1 MSLNAPQQKTI
12 SQDERTVIALN
23 RAAELKERISDY
35 LEEKETIKTGFDLE
49 NIILENK
56 KRILNIFNATWK
68 DWQNWRW
75 QLSNRIHDVATLSK
89 IFCINKETSLNI
101 KKVGL
106 KYRWS
111 ISPYYASLFYERN
124 TTDPIWKQAVPSI
137 DELVETGQSDPM
149 AEEYTSPAPCI
160 ARRYPDRL
168 IINITNQC
176 AMYCRHCQ
184 RRRNIGEVDR
194 HKPNS
199 AIRKALQYIRENREI
214 RDVLITGGDALL
226 LSDSYLD
233 WLLTELDRI
242 KHVEIKRI
250 GTRTPVTMPQRITRE
265 LCSILKKH
273 PPLYIN
279 TQFNHPR
286 EITRDAALA
295 CEMLVNAGVVLGN
308 QAVLLKGINN
318 TPSIMK
324 KLNHELLKIRVRPYY
339 IFHAKQVKGTGHF
352 ITSVDDGIK
361 IMEKLRGY
369 TSGLAVPSY
378 IINTPNGYGKTP
390 VLPQYILDRD
400 EECISLRTWEHRV
413 IKYPNGPHRDA

>member
-1 MSLNAPQQKTI
+1 
-12 SQDERTVIALN
+12 
-23 RAAELKERISDY
+23 
-35 LEEKETIKTGFDLE
+35 
-49 NIILENK
+49 
-56 KRILNIFNATWK
+56 
-68 DWQNWRW
+68 
-75 QLSNRIHDVATLSK
+75 
-89 IFCINKETSLNI
+89 
-101 KKVGL
+101 
-106 KYRWS
+106 
-111 ISPYYASLFYERN
+111 
-124 TTDPIWKQAVPSI
+124 
-137 DELVETGQSDPM
+137 
-149 AEEYTSPAPCI
+149 
-160 ARRYPDRL
+160 
-168 IINITNQC
+168 
-176 AMYCRHCQ
+176 
-184 RRRNIGEVDR
+184 
-194 HKPNS
+194 
-199 AIRKALQYIRENREI
+199 
-214 RDVLITGGDALL
+214 LITGGDALL

-242 KHVEIKRI
+242 KHVEIKRL
-250 GTRTPVTMPQRITRE
+250 GTRTPVTMPQRITRD

-400 EECISLRTWEHRV
+400 EEYISLRTWEHRV
-413 IKYPNGPHRDA
+413 IKYPNGPHSDA